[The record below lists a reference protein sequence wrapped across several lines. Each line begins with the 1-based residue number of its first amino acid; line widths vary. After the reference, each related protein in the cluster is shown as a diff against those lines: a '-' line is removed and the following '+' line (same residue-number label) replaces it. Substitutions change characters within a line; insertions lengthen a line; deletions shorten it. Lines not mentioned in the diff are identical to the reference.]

1 MIEIKQ
7 LFDKEKNEALL
18 FAKRVY
24 LESKDESYTE
34 MGIETFCSFVDN
46 KQITVSFKIFG
57 AFKDN
62 VLKGI
67 IATDEGKRHI
77 TLFFVEKL
85 SQGKKIGKNLIQF
98 ILKNNKNSYITVNSS
113 RYAVPIYKKL
123 GFEKIDEEKEKDG
136 IKFTPMKL
144 VLKI

>member
-18 FAKRVY
+18 FAKRLY

-67 IATDEGKRHI
+67 IATDEEKRHI

-85 SQGKKIGKNLIQF
+85 SQGKKIGKNLMQF

-113 RYAVPIYKKL
+113 RYAIPIYKKL

-136 IKFTPMKL
+136 IKFTPMRL

>member
-46 KQITVSFKIFG
+46 KQITASFKIFG

-77 TLFFVEKL
+77 TLFFV
-85 SQGKKIGKNLIQF
+85 KNLIQF

-113 RYAVPIYKKL
+113 KYAVPIYKKL

>member
-67 IATDEGKRHI
+67 IATDEGKSHI

>member
-1 MIEIKQ
+1 ME
-7 LFDKEKNEALL
+7 L
-18 FAKRVY
+18 
-24 LESKDESYTE
+24 
-34 MGIETFCSFVDN
+34 
-46 KQITVSFKIFG
+46 
-57 AFKDN
+57 KDN

-67 IATDEGKRHI
+67 IATDEEKRHI

-85 SQGKKIGKNLIQF
+85 SQGKKIGKNLMQF

-113 RYAVPIYKKL
+113 RYAIPIYKKL

-136 IKFTPMKL
+136 IKFTPMRL

>member
-34 MGIETFCSFVDN
+34 MGMETFCSFIDN
-46 KQITVSFKIFG
+46 KQITASFKIFG

-62 VLKGI
+62 VLKGV

-113 RYAVPIYKKL
+113 RYAIPIYKKL

-136 IKFTPMKL
+136 IKFTPMRL